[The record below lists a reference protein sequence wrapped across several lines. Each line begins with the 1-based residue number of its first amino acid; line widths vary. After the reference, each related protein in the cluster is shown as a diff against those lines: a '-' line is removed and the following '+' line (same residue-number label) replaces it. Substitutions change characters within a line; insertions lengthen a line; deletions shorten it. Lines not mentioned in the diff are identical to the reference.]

1 MINSPIVFADKN
13 YIYLQKISVKVVKL
27 DDLQNEGKIIT
38 KAKCHAF
45 MSIPKRVIKSPFSYT
60 LAKLMMARF

>member
-27 DDLQNEGKIIT
+27 DDLQNEGKIL
-38 KAKCHAF
+38 
-45 MSIPKRVIKSPFSYT
+45 SQKRNATHLCQYQN
-60 LAKLMMARF
+60 A